1 MKIVNIKG
9 LLKFLKKEY
18 GNFYTV
24 EQLKKMIE
32 EYGANSIDNRITY
45 LNFGQWSIKEEK
57 Q

>member
-1 MKIVNIKG
+1 MRIVNIKG
-9 LLKFLKKEY
+9 LLRFFKKEY

-32 EYGANSIDNRITY
+32 ENGANSIDNRVTY